1 LAAFAFGVIEPARF
15 AQRLI
20 KIVVDGLKVH
30 SQALVHP
37 AFQFLDLKVGEI
49 DVILAGK
56 GAVGD

>member
-1 LAAFAFGVIEPARF
+1 LAAFAFGVIHPASL

-20 KIVVDGLKVH
+20 KIIVNRLKVH
-30 SQALVHP
+30 RQTLVHP